1 MRFDEVGQQL
11 RNYRLESGLKADE
24 IAARL
29 GISRAALYRYEKGEV
44 IKLDTVRRLAEML
57 QVAPLAL
64 LGIGVDYFSRVN
76 AFLERQRQIEEHA
89 DSQLQLG
96 GALCFAIASDGFDQ
110 LLRGLWLEVAS
121 AAPDRAAA
129 RSLAEQCLTS
139 LAQRRL
145 LLEQRRPSITLLLS
159 ETALRRM
166 LAEGIGAGLP
176 LSESGRAEAKAAAVT
191 EAEHLAAMMEQ
202 APLGVQIAL
211 LQEPEPS
218 HKAMIYRG
226 RDRAHVMANPF
237 PLDAHPSWHVG
248 IASVTSA
255 DDAVAIH
262 QRVAEACWRQARK
275 GMAAAQ
281 RLRILIAEARPS

>member
-57 QVAPLAL
+57 QVSPLAL
-64 LGIGVDYFSRVN
+64 LGIGVDYFSRIN
-76 AFLERQRQIEEHA
+76 AFLERQRQVEEVA

-96 GALCFAIASDGFDQ
+96 GALCFAIVSDRFDQ
-110 LLRGLWLEVAS
+110 LLRTLWLEA
-121 AAPDRAAA
+121 AGMAPDRLAA
-129 RSLAEQCLTS
+129 RSITEQCLTS

-145 LLEQRRPSITLLLS
+145 LLEQRRPSITALLS
-159 ETALRRM
+159 ETAIRGM
-166 LAEGIGAGLP
+166 LADGIGAGLP
-176 LSESGRAEAKAAAVT
+176 LSERGRAEAKAAAMT
-191 EAEHLAAMMEQ
+191 EVEHLAIIIEQ
-202 APLGVQIAL
+202 APLGVQIGL

-218 HKAMIYRG
+218 HQAIIYRA

-237 PLDAHPSWHVG
+237 AVDAHPSWSIG
-248 IASVTSA
+248 IASITSA
-255 DDAVAIH
+255 DDALAIH

-275 GMAAAQ
+275 GLAAAQ
-281 RLRILIAEARPS
+281 RLRILIAEAHSA